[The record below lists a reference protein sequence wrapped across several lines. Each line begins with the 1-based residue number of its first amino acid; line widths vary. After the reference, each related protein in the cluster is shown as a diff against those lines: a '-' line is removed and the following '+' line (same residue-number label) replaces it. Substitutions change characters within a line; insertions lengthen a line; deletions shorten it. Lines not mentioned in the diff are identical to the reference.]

1 MRTDLKK
8 GPKRFRSD
16 PFTTFEM
23 VPNTGNP
30 SATRVLTASAL
41 THRVRLLDC
50 RLMVPGAANSNF
62 AHARGGKIG
71 GGLGF
76 VLVTSA
82 NARAAAN
89 RELVDLGGPVIQTR
103 IHHRSPCVDA
113 PCLMLRPTR
122 SRLVTE
128 TDIVR
133 ALRQCNMLK
142 TNSFPV

>member
-1 MRTDLKK
+1 
-8 GPKRFRSD
+8 
-16 PFTTFEM
+16 
-23 VPNTGNP
+23 
-30 SATRVLTASAL
+30 
-41 THRVRLLDC
+41 
-50 RLMVPGAANSNF
+50 MVPGAANSNF

-122 SRLVTE
+122 SRLVTD

-142 TNSFPV
+142 TKSFPV